1 MNLKKL
7 LDNVLA
13 LGSNISIKDGRDIY
27 KDKLVSNLSSKKI
40 KDIYHIYSRVEEGDK
55 SKIYSCH
62 IKYNLKDEKVIG
74 ASCTCSTY
82 EEFSKYKHN
91 YICKHII
98 ASIFYFYIVAKN
110 KIKKISKEK
119 SILSSN
125 NENKLTT
132 IKKVLNLDLDIKKND
147 SEKFDIQIKIGEN
160 TTYLIPK
167 ITEFLKCKEL
177 KGHLR
182 INGEF
187 LYNATLM
194 KFTEDDEE
202 LLNYIHANLKNTDS
216 FKVIDGK
223 ILRVDEDYIK
233 DILKLINNKKIK
245 FNYDYIN
252 YESYVINADL
262 PLSFTVK
269 MDIDNIILTTKKKL
283 PIPLNKGFNVFLNDR
298 KIYLPSETQIN
309 NYKII
314 YNKLKQN
321 GKIEYPKNDA
331 SMNNLFKLLGNISND
346 ILLGEGIKN
355 LCRNY
360 YKINS
365 VFKNENDEIKCKITI
380 NYFGKIINILDKN
393 TDYFLRDNYYE
404 DEIAMKLERYRFIR
418 KESEFVFIG
427 NEEERYKFL
436 TEGIQFFKGF
446 SNLEFLQSFDEVN
459 IINSNNIQAI
469 FAGNGDSLNFKYN
482 IDGVDYSEYIN
493 IIQSLSEGRDFYKT
507 TKGRL
512 IDLKDLGINN
522 FFNIIDHLIY
532 NEDIYDGI
540 LEVDKS
546 KAIFIEDSI
555 KNNNLNFVRGVE
567 VLNNI
572 SKKLEKRCVEE
583 RVDVE
588 GLNGTL
594 RNYQLVG
601 LNYLLALS
609 EMNFGGILADEMGLG
624 KTIQVISFLLCKKDK
639 KSLVIAPTSLIYN
652 WKEEFEKFA
661 PTLKIGIVHGSKS
674 IRKNILENRNDYDV
688 LVTTY
693 GTIKNDIEFYK
704 REFFDFCIID
714 EAQNIKNPKA
724 QNTKVIKD
732 INAKVKFALTG
743 TPIENSLIEL
753 WSIFDFIMPGYLFD
767 EKKFKNK
774 FVNKSEKEIQ
784 ELKSLINPF
793 ILRRL
798 KRDVITELPE
808 KIEKKYYVPMTREQK
823 LAYEDYMKEVRLKL
837 KTGEEDSI
845 TIFSYLT
852 RLRQI
857 CQDPILVN
865 KDYKG
870 DSGKMKV
877 ALEIMEEAIEEN
889 NKLLVFSQFTT
900 VLKTL
905 EEELNKRKISNKYL
919 DGATKAKDRLKLVS
933 EFNESKEP
941 QIFLISLKAGGTGLN
956 LTSAKYVLHM
966 DPWWNPAIEDQAT
979 DRAHR
984 IGQKNIVE
992 VIKLIVKDTIEEKI
1006 VQLQED
1012 KREIINSVMSDEN
1025 LNINNISK
1033 LTNEEILELFK

>member
-7 LDNVLA
+7 LDSVLS

-40 KDIYHIYSRVEEGDK
+40 NDIYHVYSRVEEVDK
-55 SKIYSCH
+55 SKVYSCH

-82 EEFSKYKHN
+82 EEFSKYKNN

-119 SILSSN
+119 TILSSN
-125 NENKLTT
+125 KENKLTT
-132 IKKVLNLDLDIKKND
+132 IKKVLNLNLDIKKND
-147 SEKFDIQIKIGEN
+147 SKKFDIQIKIGEN

-167 ITEFLKCKEL
+167 IAEFLKCKEV

-194 KFTEDDEE
+194 KFTKNDEE
-202 LLNYIHANLKNTDS
+202 LLNYIDTNLKSTES
-216 FKVIDGK
+216 FKIIDGK

-233 DILKLINNKKIK
+233 DILKLIYNKKIK
-245 FNYDYIN
+245 FKYDYIN
-252 YESYVINADL
+252 YESYVINEDL
-262 PLSFTVK
+262 PLSFTIK
-269 MDIDNIILTTKKKL
+269 MDLDKIILTTKKKL
-283 PIPLNKGFNVFLNDR
+283 PIPLNRDFNVFLNDR
-298 KIYLPSETQIN
+298 KIYLPSEIQIN

-314 YNKLKQN
+314 YNKLKQD
-321 GKIEYPKNDA
+321 GKIEYPKNNA

-365 VFKNENDEIKCKITI
+365 VFKSENDEIKCKINI

-393 TDYFLRDNYYE
+393 IDYFLRDNYYE
-404 DEIAMKLERYRFIR
+404 DEIAMRLERYRFIR

-446 SNLEFLQSFDEVN
+446 SNLEFLESFNEVN

-469 FAGNGDSLNFKYN
+469 FEGNGDGLNFKYN

-493 IIQSLSEGRDFYKT
+493 ILRSLNEGRDFYKT

-546 KAIFIEDSI
+546 KAIFIEDII

-624 KTIQVISFLLCKKDK
+624 KTIQVISLLLCKKDK
-639 KSLVIAPTSLIYN
+639 KSLVITPTSLIYN

-674 IRKNILENRNDYDV
+674 IRKNILENRNEFDV

-798 KRDVITELPE
+798 KKEVITELPE
-808 KIEKKYYVPMTREQK
+808 KIEKKYYVPMTIEQK
-823 LAYEDYMKEVRLKL
+823 LAYQNYMKEVKLKL
-837 KTGEEDSI
+837 QTGEDDNI

-865 KDYKG
+865 KAYKG
-870 DSGKMKV
+870 DSGKLKV
-877 ALEIMEEAIEEN
+877 ASEIMEEVIEEN

-992 VIKLIVKDTIEEKI
+992 VIKLIAKDTIEEKI

>member
-27 KDKLVSNLSSKKI
+27 KNKLVSNLSSKKI
-40 KDIYHIYSRVEEGDK
+40 NDTYHIYSRVEEGDK

-62 IKYNLKDEKVIG
+62 IKYNLKNEKVIG
-74 ASCTCSTY
+74 ATCTCSTY
-82 EEFSKYKHN
+82 EEFSKHKHN

-119 SILSSN
+119 PILSKN
-125 NENKLTT
+125 KENKIST
-132 IKKVLNLDLDIKKND
+132 IKTVLNLNLDIKKND
-147 SEKFDIQIKIGEN
+147 SKEFDIQIKIGESI
-160 TTYLIPK
+160 TYLLPK
-167 ITEFLKCKEL
+167 ITEFLKCKEV
-177 KGHLR
+177 KGNLR

-194 KFTEDDEE
+194 KFTEEDEE
-202 LLNYIHANLKNTDS
+202 FLNYININLKNTES
-216 FKVIDGK
+216 FKVVDGK
-223 ILRVDEDYIK
+223 ILRVDENYIK
-233 DILKLINNKKIK
+233 EILNRINNKKVK
-245 FNYDYIN
+245 LTYDYIN
-252 YESYVINADL
+252 YESYVINEDL
-262 PLSFTVK
+262 PLSFTIK
-269 MDIDNIILTTKKKL
+269 IDVDKIILTTKKKL
-283 PIPLNKGFNVFLNDR
+283 PIPLNKGFNVFFSDR
-298 KIYLPSETQIN
+298 KIYLPSENQIN

-314 YNKLKQN
+314 YNKLKQD
-321 GKIEYPKNDA
+321 GKIEYPKSYD
-331 SMNNLFKLLGNISND
+331 SMNNLFNLLGSISND
-346 ILLGEGIKN
+346 ILVGEGIKN

-360 YKINS
+360 YKINI
-365 VFKNENDEIKCKITI
+365 VFKNENNEIKCKATI
-380 NYFGKIINILDKN
+380 NYFGNIINILDKN

-404 DEIAMKLERYRFIR
+404 DEIAMRLERYRFIR

-436 TEGIQFFKGF
+436 TEGVKFFKGF
-446 SNLEFLQSFDEVN
+446 SNLEFLESFNE
-459 IINSNNIQAI
+459 INLIGSNNIHAI
-469 FAGNGDSLNFKYN
+469 FEGNGDILNFKYN

-493 IIQSLSEGRDFYKT
+493 ILQSLSEGKDFYKT

-522 FFNIIDHLIY
+522 FFNIIDNLIY
-532 NEDIYDGI
+532 NKEIYDGI
-540 LEVDKS
+540 LEIDKN

-555 KNNNLNFVRGVE
+555 KNNNLLFIRGSE
-567 VLNNI
+567 VLNII
-572 SKKLEKRCVEE
+572 SKKLEKRYVEE

-624 KTIQVISFLLCKKDK
+624 KTIQVIAFLLCNKDK
-639 KSLVIAPTSLIYN
+639 KALVVTPTSLIYN

-661 PTLKIGIVHGSKS
+661 PALKIGIVHGNKK
-674 IRKNILENRNDYDV
+674 IRENILENKNQYDV
-688 LVTTY
+688 LLTTY
-693 GTIKNDIEFYK
+693 GTIKNDIDFYK
-704 REFFDFCIID
+704 SEFFDFCIID
-714 EAQNIKNPKA
+714 EAQNIKNPKV

-798 KRDVITELPE
+798 KKDVITELPE
-808 KIEKKYYVPMTREQK
+808 KIEKKYYVQMTREQK
-823 LAYEDYMKEVRLKL
+823 VAYEDYMKEVKLKL
-837 KTGEEDSI
+837 KTGEDDNI

-870 DSGKMKV
+870 DSGKLKV
-877 ALEIMEEAIEEN
+877 ALEIMEEVIEEN

-933 EFNESKEP
+933 QFNEAKEA

-992 VIKLIVKDTIEEKI
+992 VIKLIAKDTIEENI

-1012 KREIINSVMSDEN
+1012 KREIINSVMSDNN

-1033 LTNEEILELFK
+1033 LTNEEILQLFK